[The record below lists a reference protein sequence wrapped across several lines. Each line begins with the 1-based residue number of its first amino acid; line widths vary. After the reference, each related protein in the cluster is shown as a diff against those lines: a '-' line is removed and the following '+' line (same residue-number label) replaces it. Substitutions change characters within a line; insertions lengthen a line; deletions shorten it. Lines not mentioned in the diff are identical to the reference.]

1 MARNDQDIKKEI
13 RRIEGQLLVAKEIC
27 RENLKEI
34 NHLKQEQENNYILQE
49 INRLLAIKTLNSNE
63 HVNQF
68 NQLLYLVYQQQT
80 ITLDN
85 TIQLNEQ
92 EKDNDQYT
100 SLLVDLSSNV
110 TELECL
116 FDYAKNLFTE
126 PITSVNMFNNNVSLQ
141 EIADNSLNDNTKTQD
156 SIQINDLEKR
166 IDTMHKRLMNIHQS
180 DDCLI
185 Q

>member
-92 EKDNDQYT
+92 EKD
-100 SLLVDLSSNV
+100 V
-110 TELECL
+110 
-116 FDYAKNLFTE
+116 
-126 PITSVNMFNNNVSLQ
+126 
-141 EIADNSLNDNTKTQD
+141 
-156 SIQINDLEKR
+156 
-166 IDTMHKRLMNIHQS
+166 
-180 DDCLI
+180 
-185 Q
+185 

>member
-1 MARNDQDIKKEI
+1 
-13 RRIEGQLLVAKEIC
+13 
-27 RENLKEI
+27 
-34 NHLKQEQENNYILQE
+34 
-49 INRLLAIKTLNSNE
+49 
-63 HVNQF
+63 
-68 NQLLYLVYQQQT
+68 
-80 ITLDN
+80 
-85 TIQLNEQ
+85 
-92 EKDNDQYT
+92 NDQYN
-100 SLLVDLSSNV
+100 SLLVELSSNV

-126 PITSVNMFNNNVSLQ
+126 PITSVNMFNNTVSLQ

>member
-34 NHLKQEQENNYILQE
+34 NHLKKEQENNYILQE

-92 EKDNDQYT
+92 EKD
-100 SLLVDLSSNV
+100 V
-110 TELECL
+110 
-116 FDYAKNLFTE
+116 
-126 PITSVNMFNNNVSLQ
+126 
-141 EIADNSLNDNTKTQD
+141 
-156 SIQINDLEKR
+156 
-166 IDTMHKRLMNIHQS
+166 
-180 DDCLI
+180 
-185 Q
+185 